1 MDSMESDNIEYME
14 IDDTDSVSGQPAR
27 QVPPQT
33 PMESGMELF
42 NNIINKDT
50 IPKES
55 LKRAL
60 EIKKSERKKAS
71 GTAVWK
77 GEIPLPRFQGV
88 VFPSRPAYQKCRR
101 NWTNRH
107 TCPIHSTWVGLSSLA
122 DGLSPIAT
130 GSGNGCIAL
139 DQWHRKKRLTGARG
153 VQKVGKQTRSDP
165 MESAL
170 PGKSQSDSR
179 KSVRAWQKI
188 SLSHEAKQAHASRE
202 IYIDYYML
210 GAWYRFY
217 ARVFNT
223 ISRTSESSSEWAV
236 WY

>member
-1 MDSMESDNIEYME
+1 ME

-33 PMESGMELF
+33 PMESGMELL

-60 EIKKSERKKAS
+60 EIKKSKRKKLR
-71 GTAVWK
+71 
-77 GEIPLPRFQGV
+77 EHQ
-88 VFPSRPAYQKCRR
+88 YE
-101 NWTNRH
+101 
-107 TCPIHSTWVGLSSLA
+107 
-122 DGLSPIAT
+122 SPTPT
-130 GSGNGCIAL
+130 GSGNGCMAL

-153 VQKVGKQTRSDP
+153 VEKVGKQTRSDP

-179 KSVRAWQKI
+179 KSVRA
-188 SLSHEAKQAHASRE
+188 
-202 IYIDYYML
+202 
-210 GAWYRFY
+210 
-217 ARVFNT
+217 
-223 ISRTSESSSEWAV
+223 
-236 WY
+236 